1 MSSSA
6 QPVKKDTAV
15 KKKTAADLAI
25 EAAEVA
31 LPGIKAASPKTATLV
46 KATID
51 TKNMPMHLS

>member
-6 QPVKKDTAV
+6 QPVKKDTGVEKRA
-15 KKKTAADLAI
+15 AADLAQ
-25 EAAEVA
+25 AAEVA